1 MTDSLLSQGKSG
13 LEAMISTED
22 AIDTLRTR
30 SDVRLVG
37 IDGLPAS
44 GKSTL
49 ADRLVEEFGAEAIYL
64 DDFVLSQ
71 EEWPEPIAPGFPFP
85 YIRHEAFFEAVETLV
100 ATGACR
106 YQLYDWERGALG
118 AWKEV
123 RLGEKRVI
131 VEGVSALAGR
141 LAPLYDLRIWVESDI
156 HTTLAASLE
165 RGVGGWERQWRELFM
180 PSVEIYLKTNP
191 KDRADVILAGRGAQ
205 KST

>member
-13 LEAMISTED
+13 LEAMIGTED
-22 AIDTLRTR
+22 VIDALRIR

-37 IDGLPAS
+37 IDGLPVS

-49 ADRLVEEFGAEAIYL
+49 ADRLVEEFGAAVIYL
-64 DDFVLSQ
+64 DDFVLPQ
-71 EEWPEPIAPGFPFP
+71 EEWPEPIKPDFPFP
-85 YIRHEAFFEAVETLV
+85 YIRHEAFFDAVETLV

-123 RLGEKRVI
+123 RLGERLVV

-141 LAPLYDLRIWVESDI
+141 LAPLYDLSIWVESDM

-165 RGVGGWERQWRELFM
+165 RGVGAWGSQWRDLFM
-180 PSVEIYLKTNP
+180 PSVEIYMQTDP